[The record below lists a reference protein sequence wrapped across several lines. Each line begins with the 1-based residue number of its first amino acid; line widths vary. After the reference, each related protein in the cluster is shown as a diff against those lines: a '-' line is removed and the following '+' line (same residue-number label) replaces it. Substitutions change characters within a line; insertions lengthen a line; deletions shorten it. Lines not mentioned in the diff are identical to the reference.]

1 MRYVTLGVMNLP
13 FTLAIDDA
21 DAAGENG
28 AETPDATDGVRKAVD
43 GVRNLLV
50 DVDRRFSPFRD
61 DSLVS
66 RFQRGDR
73 TMTRD
78 EDFADVYMLS
88 LLARAE
94 TDGLF
99 DPYFRG
105 VWDPTGLVKG
115 WAVDRAV
122 SGVLMPLVRSGRL
135 PSTSIN
141 AGGDMLLLPRQGD
154 RPWHVGIA
162 DPHDRGSFIAAMSI
176 RSGAVATSGTSE
188 RGEHVV
194 RRHHDVLQATVVA
207 ESLVDADVWATALLG
222 ASVAGLDRLIAAN
235 SLTAFLVM
243 SRGGVRDYAGG
254 SAVDPIDGP
263 VMSPGGVD
271 DDRAPT
277 TAVDEPSD
285 RAKAS
290 CVSARRSDEQE
301 IPR

>member
-1 MRYVTLGVMNLP
+1 MRYVTLNVMNLP
-13 FTLAIDDA
+13 FTIAVDD
-21 DAAGENG
+21 DQCPRGKSV
-28 AETPDATDGVRKAVD
+28 ETPGAIAGMNRAVD

-78 EDFADVYMLS
+78 ADFTDVYMLS

-122 SGVLMPLVRSGRL
+122 SGILMPLVSSGRL
-135 PSTSIN
+135 PPTGIN
-141 AGGDMLLLPRQGD
+141 AGGDMLLLPRRGGES
-154 RPWHVGIA
+154 WHVGIV
-162 DPHDRGSFIAAMSI
+162 DPHDRGSYVAAMDI

-222 ASVAGLDRLIAAN
+222 APAAELDRLVADN

-243 SRGGVRDYAGG
+243 SQGDVRDYAAG
-254 SAVDPIDGP
+254 SPVDSVNAH
-263 VMSPGGVD
+263 VMSPGDVHGVP
-271 DDRAPT
+271 AST
-277 TAVDEPSD
+277 TEAADPSHD
-285 RAKAS
+285 AMAS
-290 CVSARRSDEQE
+290 CIPARRSDDQE